1 MKLNF
6 LITAGPT
13 REYLDPVRYISNA
26 SSGKMGYA
34 VASAARSAGHNVMLV
49 TGPVEIPKP
58 KGVKLVHV
66 VTAAQMS
73 AETKKLYSWADV
85 VIATAAVADY
95 GPALRSRSKI
105 KKSGKSMTLKLE
117 PTEDILSYLGK
128 HKKAQVLIGF
138 ALESVNLIK
147 SARAKLLAKNLD
159 AIVANYPDSIGADR
173 GSVWI
178 INSEENIEAVKNAT
192 KVQIAKRILDE
203 AYRARLSRSRRTR

>member
-1 MKLNF
+1 MKLKI

-13 REYLDPVRYISNA
+13 REYLDPVRYLSNA

-34 VASAARSAGHNVMLV
+34 IASAARSAGHDVTLV
-49 TGPVEIPKP
+49 SGPVALPKP
-58 KGVKLVHV
+58 KGVKLVPV

-73 AETKKLYSWADV
+73 SETKKLFPKADI

-95 GPALRSRSKI
+95 GPASKSRLKI
-105 KKSGKSMTLKLE
+105 KKSGKAMTLKLA

-138 ALESVNLIK
+138 ALESNNLIK
-147 SARAKLLAKNLD
+147 SARAKLFAKNLD

-192 KVQIAKRILDE
+192 KTKIAKRILDE
-203 AYRARLSRSRRTR
+203 ALGARLRRTRGTR